1 MQNKSFCFFKVFVSS
16 IPFKLQNIQNK
27 AKNKTSCIARFVA
40 ESRSFNSFS
49 KVLNAPTFS

>member
-1 MQNKSFCFFKVFVSS
+1 MQNKSFCFIKVFVSS

-40 ESRSFNSFS
+40 ESRSFNNFS